1 MHCHHVHYSLL
12 CAATPPCRVSA
23 DIYFVIDS
31 TRDMGQNG
39 FNVLRSWMANF
50 VNEFDIGSGNNPK
63 PEVTRIGVVEFWAEG
78 YFYPR
83 IRMSEVPIPLGDYND
98 KADLINKINAL
109 QYKYGTATYIES
121 GLEKLLVANQFGV
134 NIIAGRQ
141 RIAILVSDG
150 EEEAALPDAKVSRE
164 WMIGNA
170 TELKN
175 RGVQIFAIGF
185 GEAVNRQNLN
195 IIASNEGDVFATN
208 NPLSNEVLNRFYNR
222 LVTQLCP
229 EAPTRSV
236 PSKFSWLL

>member
-1 MHCHHVHYSLL
+1 MSTTFLH

-23 DIYFVIDS
+23 DMYFVIDS
-31 TRDMGQNG
+31 TRSLGQNG
-39 FNVLRSWMANF
+39 FDLLQSWTANF
-50 VNEFDIGSGNNPK
+50 VDAFDITSGDIPR
-63 PEVTRIGVVEFWAEG
+63 EGTTRVGVVEFWAEG

-83 IRMSEVPIPLGDYND
+83 IRMSEVPVALGDYND

-109 QYKYGTATYIES
+109 QYRAGTATYIES
-121 GLEKLLVANQFGV
+121 GLEKLLEANQFGV

-150 EEEAALPDAKVSRE
+150 QEETSLPDAGVSRE

-170 TELKN
+170 TEIKE
-175 RGVQIFAIGF
+175 RGVQVFAIGF
-185 GEAVNRQNLN
+185 GNVNLENLN
-195 IIASNEGDVFATN
+195 IIASSENNVFTTSNQAE
-208 NPLSNEVLNRFYNR
+208 LSNEVLDRFYNR

-236 PSKFSWLL
+236 PCKFSWLL

>member
-12 CAATPPCRVSA
+12 CAATPPCQVSA

-31 TRDMGQNG
+31 TRSMGQNG
-39 FNVLRSWMANF
+39 FDVMQSWMVKF
-50 VNEFDIGSGNNPK
+50 VDDFDIGSGNNPR
-63 PEVTRIGVVEFWAEG
+63 PGVTRIGVVEFWAEE
-78 YFYPR
+78 YNSPY
-83 IRMSEVPIPLGDYND
+83 IRKSNVSIALGDYND

-109 QYKYGTATYIES
+109 RYRAGTATYIES
-121 GLEKLLVANQFGV
+121 GLKKLLVANQFGV

-150 EEEAALPDAKVSRE
+150 EEETSLPDSKVSIQ
-164 WMIGNA
+164 WMICNA
-170 TELKN
+170 TELKH
-175 RGVQIFAIGF
+175 RGIRIFAIGY
-185 GEAVNRQNLN
+185 GEEVNRQNLN
-195 IIASNEGDVFATN
+195 CIASNESDVFTTN

>member
-1 MHCHHVHYSLL
+1 MSTTLFL
-12 CAATPPCRVSA
+12 CAATTPPCQLSA

-31 TRDMGQNG
+31 SRSVGQYN
-39 FNVLRSWMANF
+39 FNVLRSWIASF
-50 VNEFDIGSGNNPK
+50 VDIFDIASGDIPR
-63 PEVTRIGVVEFWAEG
+63 EGTIRVGVVEFWG
-78 YFYPR
+78 DGFLFPYTR
-83 IRMSEVPIPLGDYND
+83 RSELSIALGDYND

-121 GLEKLLVANQFGV
+121 GLETLLGANQFGV